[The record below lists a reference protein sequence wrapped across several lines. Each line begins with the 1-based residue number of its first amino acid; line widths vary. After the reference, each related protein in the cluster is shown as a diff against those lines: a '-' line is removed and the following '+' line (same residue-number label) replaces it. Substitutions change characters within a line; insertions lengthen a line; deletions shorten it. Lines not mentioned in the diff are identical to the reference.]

1 MRTILSTTRS
11 TRTRVTATVAVAVLA
26 LGLSAC
32 GSDDGEA
39 VEGSAADSSPSASA
53 SPSESTAPATGTPA
67 EGGET
72 ASSAP
77 AEPAEPA
84 GPSIDVTVEGDQVSP
99 NAETLE
105 IEVGQPLTLNIVSDR
120 AGEFHVHAKP
130 EQYVDFEAGNTTTE
144 LVVETPGSVEIEEHD
159 SGAVIALLEV
169 R

>member
-1 MRTILSTTRS
+1 MRTILSTTRP
-11 TRTRVTATVAVAVLA
+11 TRTRVTATVTVAVLA

-39 VEGSAADSSPSASA
+39 VEGSAAGSSNSASA
-53 SPSESTAPATGTPA
+53 SPSESTDPATGTPT

-72 ASSAP
+72 AST
-77 AEPAEPA
+77 EPAEPA

-99 NAETLE
+99 NAESLE

-130 EQYVDFEAGNTTTE
+130 EQYIDFEAGNTTTE

>member
-1 MRTILSTTRS
+1 MRTILSTTRP
-11 TRTRVTATVAVAVLA
+11 TRTRVTATVTVAVLA

-39 VEGSAADSSPSASA
+39 VEGSAAGSSNSASA
-53 SPSESTAPATGTPA
+53 SPSESTAPATGTPT

-72 ASSAP
+72 AST
-77 AEPAEPA
+77 EPAEPA

-130 EQYVDFEAGNTTTE
+130 EQYIDFEAGNTTTE
-144 LVVETPGSVEIEEHD
+144 LVVGTPGSVEIEEHD